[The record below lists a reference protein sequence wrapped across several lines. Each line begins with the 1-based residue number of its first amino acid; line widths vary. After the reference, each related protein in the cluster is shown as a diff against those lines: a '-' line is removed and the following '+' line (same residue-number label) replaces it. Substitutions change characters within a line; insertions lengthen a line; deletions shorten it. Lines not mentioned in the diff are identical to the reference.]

1 MMAAGAAELEE
12 AILKRLFS
20 SSGRRASVAV
30 AAAVLLAACG
40 APPASPVATHAPISG
55 TKPSAAQSAT
65 PQVAVAAP
73 AGAAERAAAI
83 APTVAHHQHLFSP
96 RTAEL
101 IKLPVYD
108 GAALIAD
115 LDRAGIE
122 KGVVLSMGYT
132 YADERK
138 KVPQPDRKVREEN
151 DWTAA
156 QVAQSGGRL
165 IGFCSV
171 NPLRDAAVAEVE
183 RCVRLPHMSGLKLHF
198 GNSGVNLRQQEHVA
212 KVARVLTAANAAGA
226 PIVVH
231 MRIRTS
237 STDAYGVEDAQ
248 LFIDKLL
255 PVAPDVVVQVA
266 HLAGAGAFP
275 EDAEKAMDVFA
286 QAIARKDPRMK
297 KVYFDATTVAT
308 PGSTKADG
316 EYVAK
321 AIRAVG
327 VERVLFGSD
336 APFGGNPPP
345 GEAWEIFRTKV
356 PLTED
361 EFRTIATNVAPY
373 VPHH

>member
-1 MMAAGAAELEE
+1 MKKLTNRAAVG
-12 AILKRLFS
+12 I
-20 SSGRRASVAV
+20 SVAV
-30 AAAVLLAACG
+30 AAVALLAGCSARSG
-40 APPASPVATHAPISG
+40 SPGAAYVPIYQAGDVPAPPPAEQ
-55 TKPSAAQSAT
+55 AAQSA
-65 PQVAVAAP
+65 
-73 AGAAERAAAI
+73 AE
-83 APTVAHHQHLFSP
+83 APTPNSEGVTAISPAVAHHQHLFSP
-96 RTAEL
+96 RTAQL
-101 IKLPVYD
+101 IELPVYD

-138 KVPQPDRKVREEN
+138 KVPQPDQKVREEN

-156 QVAQSGGRL
+156 EVGRSDGRL

-183 RCVRLPHMSGLKLHF
+183 RCTRLPHMRGLKLHF

-212 KVARVLTAANAAGA
+212 KVARVFAAANAARA

-237 STDAYGVEDAQ
+237 STDAYGAEDAQ

-275 EDAEKAMDVFA
+275 EDAEKAMEVFA
-286 QAIARKDPRMK
+286 QAIAREDPRTA

-345 GEAWEIFRTKV
+345 GEAWDIFRTKV
-356 PLTED
+356 PLSED
-361 EFRTIATNVAPY
+361 EFRTIAGNVAPY
-373 VPHH
+373 FPGQ